1 MKSVNLF
8 REDVNHSQ
16 TLLTL
21 FGRSEL
27 ATCVAI
33 LYQSNVQQ
41 LVPRR
46 NLEAPTG
53 VLAGNTVWLNF
64 CSVGSTWG
72 CRWLPSVAMTSCRST
87 ASNTWAASLNAP
99 REVRRMPKHGSLA
112 SVEACG
118 KARRLVA
125 VGLKKYSNRKVV
137 DWSSYRLRLPA
148 RLRWVGR
155 ADRHGAD
162 LASGSIG
169 SLATAWRRDAGT
181 GGCHWEGAARTFS
194 SQEISKIIPV
204 SVALWNHNRAE
215 QYCLAGASGL

>member
-1 MKSVNLF
+1 MPVIDPVCGGIAVHAAQLAACPRRGSGDGHITTELHDSGTMRVTPRWRCRGAGSHTWAQPSAACPGGPQASAPPPVAGPAEDLAPQLHRVRHHDHHRGQPLLTHRAGMKSVNLF

-87 ASNTWAASLNAP
+87 ASNTWAA
-99 REVRRMPKHGSLA
+99 
-112 SVEACG
+112 
-118 KARRLVA
+118 
-125 VGLKKYSNRKVV
+125 
-137 DWSSYRLRLPA
+137 
-148 RLRWVGR
+148 
-155 ADRHGAD
+155 
-162 LASGSIG
+162 
-169 SLATAWRRDAGT
+169 
-181 GGCHWEGAARTFS
+181 
-194 SQEISKIIPV
+194 
-204 SVALWNHNRAE
+204 
-215 QYCLAGASGL
+215 